1 MPKKVKELK
10 KMLIQAGFKQ
20 VPGKGSHTNWIHE
33 NYQGKITLSGNDGAD
48 AKKYQEKLI
57 KIAILEV
64 KKGENN
70 E

>member
-10 KMLIQAGFKQ
+10 KILIQAGFKQ
-20 VPGKGSHTNWIHE
+20 IPGKGSHTNWIHE
-33 NYQGKITLSGNDGAD
+33 NYLGKITLSGNDGAD

-64 KKGENN
+64 TKGGNN